1 MIYSN
6 LLLHNTFRDT
16 AATSPHYRFRAA
28 LDKGKRAKMT
38 KKGARKGIFL
48 IGEYEN
54 DKKAITKD
62 NCLNDVKLKCYDSR
76 ILKQII

>member
-1 MIYSN
+1 
-6 LLLHNTFRDT
+6 
-16 AATSPHYRFRAA
+16 
-28 LDKGKRAKMT
+28 MT

-76 ILKQII
+76 ILKQIIKRQRRGAA